1 MKESVSM
8 SDKKTVRRDGVEP
21 TTPTLINVVRGYLT
35 MYSSK
40 DPGPGLSMYTSE
52 REFTLVLL
60 DCCARVT
67 EAQTINELRTA
78 LGDIVGA
85 LGLFLINGTD
95 RYNHNTDDLQ
105 AGIMYITG
113 ARAHSQPFG
122 YAPNTLADMIAR
134 QIRHHLSNYLR
145 QMGEKVTIRNQA
157 WDVDPVAVLEQF
169 LSWMVY
175 LLAVLEEMYPPDQP

>member
-1 MKESVSM
+1 M
-8 SDKKTVRRDGVEP
+8 SDKKKARRDGVEP
-21 TTPTLINVVRGYLT
+21 TAPTIINVVRDYLT
-35 MYSSK
+35 VHPSE

-60 DCCARVT
+60 DCSARVT

-78 LGDIVGA
+78 LGDIVSA
-85 LGLFLINGTD
+85 LGLFLVNGTD
-95 RYNHNTDDLQ
+95 RYNHSTADLQ
-105 AGIMYITG
+105 TGIMYITG

-122 YAPNTLADMIAR
+122 YEPDTLADTIAR

-157 WDVDPVAVLEQF
+157 WDIDPVTVLEQF

>member
-1 MKESVSM
+1 M

-35 MYSSK
+35 MYSSE

-78 LGDIVGA
+78 LGDIVSA
-85 LGLFLINGTD
+85 LGLFLVNGTD
-95 RYNHNTDDLQ
+95 FDVATERTGTTTAQLISRPGSCTSQDPARTRNPSGTHPAPLQ
-105 AGIMYITG
+105 T
-113 ARAHSQPFG
+113 
-122 YAPNTLADMIAR
+122 
-134 QIRHHLSNYLR
+134 
-145 QMGEKVTIRNQA
+145 
-157 WDVDPVAVLEQF
+157 
-169 LSWMVY
+169 
-175 LLAVLEEMYPPDQP
+175 